1 MLLLCS
7 ACLVAC
13 LPALLPACLPVCL
26 LACLPECVCLCVSLL
41 WLQHG
46 GLSRKER
53 MMRQLG
59 LKEQT
64 AEELAQ
70 EVQQLQDDWEDDD

>member
-1 MLLLCS
+1 MCCCLDPASRKLTWLLCY
-7 ACLVAC
+7 A
-13 LPALLPACLPVCL
+13 ACLPVCL
-26 LACLPECVCLCVSLL
+26 CACLSCT
-41 WLQHG
+41 QHG

-59 LKEQT
+59 LKDLT

-70 EVQQLQDDWEDDD
+70 EVQQLQDDWDDDD

>member
-1 MLLLCS
+1 M
-7 ACLVAC
+7 
-13 LPALLPACLPVCL
+13 
-26 LACLPECVCLCVSLL
+26 CVSLVCT
-41 WLQHG
+41 QHA

-59 LKEQT
+59 LKDLT

-70 EVQQLQDDWEDDD
+70 EVQQLQDDWDDDD